1 MFAALGQVFA
11 ACWRDRRA
19 AIAVEFAL
27 LAPVL
32 VVLLL
37 GVADYVLGFSA
48 LIQLR
53 NAVAAGASYCVQNG
67 AGACTAAQVATQAA
81 AATGLAVATSQVG
94 VSLAYGCATSG
105 GVTMQTTA
113 TPNCATGY
121 APGQYATVSASYT
134 YVTTLGQVSIP
145 LSAQT
150 IVRLP

>member
-1 MFAALGQVFA
+1 MVAAFGLSLA
-11 ACWRDRRA
+11 ACGRDARG

-32 VVLLL
+32 VILLM

-67 AGACTAAQVATQAA
+67 AGACTASQVAAQAA
-81 AATGLAVATSQVG
+81 GASGLAIAAGQVG

-105 GVTMQTTA
+105 GVTTQPAA

-121 APGQYATVSASYT
+121 APGQYVSVQATYT

-150 IVRLP
+150 MMRLP